1 MWISFLKK
9 CKKIHHYEEI
19 VNKVQDEV
27 NPEHLEQTKGDAVTV
42 RASTSSRVKT
52 VNSPRVWQPRTIQ
65 KIMENQFHIIEMLEN
80 LEKKSSSYKQADGSV
95 VDMSNVE
102 NALRDL
108 VYEQP
113 VFLFKATDSH

>member
-1 MWISFLKK
+1 MKSIRSIL
-9 CKKIHHYEEI
+9 
-19 VNKVQDEV
+19 NKQKEMQWLYVLQLL
-27 NPEHLEQTKGDAVTV
+27 LESRLSTH
-42 RASTSSRVKT
+42 RAYIK
-52 VNSPRVWQPRTIQ
+52 QPRTIQ

>member
-1 MWISFLKK
+1 
-9 CKKIHHYEEI
+9 
-19 VNKVQDEV
+19 
-27 NPEHLEQTKGDAVTV
+27 
-42 RASTSSRVKT
+42 
-52 VNSPRVWQPRTIQ
+52 
-65 KIMENQFHIIEMLEN
+65 MENQFHIIEMLEN